1 MALTEEQLKTIR
13 VARAAYK
20 IMMEEQLGPAL
31 KDFVKMVEMQREIY
45 KGAPWMPKPQPASG
59 VAPKPEVDPAE
70 QKALQEVL
78 AEASK
83 EKK

>member
-1 MALTEEQLKTIR
+1 MSEPTEEQKRKTIR

-31 KDFVKMVEMQREIY
+31 KDFVKMVDMQREIY
-45 KGAPWMPKPQPASG
+45 KNTPWMPKPQP
-59 VAPKPEVDPAE
+59 APKPEVDPAE

-78 AEASK
+78 AEVARK
-83 EKK
+83 ETK

>member
-1 MALTEEQLKTIR
+1 MALTEEQKKTIR

-31 KDFVKMVEMQREIY
+31 KDFVKMVDMQREIY
-45 KGAPWMPKPQPASG
+45 KGAPWMPKPQP
-59 VAPKPEVDPAE
+59 APKPEVDPAE